1 MCGFVCILNLSRDHR
16 QIEYLHRMNDRIY
29 HRGPDDEGYMICDS
43 DLNPKYYGGE
53 DTVKI
58 DESNHFEYADYYPRL
73 NIEAAYNDTS
83 YLLFGHRRLSILDL
97 SVSGHQPMSYLDK
110 YTIIFNGEI
119 FNFLELKE
127 ELIELGYFFFSN
139 SDTEVILAAYDMWG
153 SECQSKFNGF
163 WAFIILDIKSE
174 TLFISR
180 DRLGI
185 KPLYYYYDKD
195 KVIFASEIKSIL
207 ANPTVDTSPNIN
219 YINKY
224 LKDGPR
230 EFIKE
235 TSFNNIYH
243 FDSASF
249 VEKKI
254 QQFIDG
260 NISEQKYWK
269 INADLS
275 NEPFEFNK
283 ALQFKEKYLSLLTDS
298 IKIRL
303 RADVKIGT
311 ALSGGLDSST
321 ICFIVNKLLKDK
333 GDVNQQITFSSVYS
347 EINQPNVDESEFIFS
362 LSKKLN
368 TKSFTIQPNA
378 DEVKINYE
386 KMISAMEN
394 LPNGTHMS
402 GYFVYKL
409 VNEKNVTVTIDGQGA
424 DEQLAGYLG
433 YIRNYLIYIPL
444 SRLKDEIRQV
454 LKIHNVRK
462 LNVFIGV
469 LFNLFNKI
477 LGNKLFNSIMSFFF
491 PNYFFLHLNE
501 ALKQSTTNG
510 ILTNLLHYSDS
521 LSMVNS
527 VESRL
532 PFLDYRVIEFLA
544 SIPVSYKV
552 HNGWTKY
559 ISRFAMSNLLPDN
572 IVWRKDKMGWPQPD
586 EIWLK
591 GELKEWVVDTI
602 NQSAFLEDKD
612 KKRVIDKFISNRIS
626 IEKLIRIINL
636 CIWYKIFFNNEKYCI
651 GPERVKLRGF

>member
-1 MCGFVCILNLSRDHR
+1 MCGFVCILNISKDHR
-16 QIEYLHRMNDRIY
+16 QVEYLHRMNDKIH

-43 DLNPKYYGGE
+43 DLNRKYYSGE
-53 DTVKI
+53 DTVKL
-58 DESNHFEYADYYPRL
+58 DEANHLEYANYYPTL
-73 NIEAAYNDTS
+73 NIKNAYNDAS

-97 SVSGHQPMSYLDK
+97 SVAGHQPMSYLDR

-127 ELIELGYFFFSN
+127 ELIELGYFFLSN

-153 SECQSKFNGF
+153 SECQSRFNGF

-185 KPLYYYYDKD
+185 KPLYYYYDKN
-195 KVIFASEIKSIL
+195 KIIFASEIKSIL
-207 ANPTVDTSPNIN
+207 ANPTVETSPNIN

-224 LKDGPR
+224 LKNGPS

-243 FDSASF
+243 FESASF

-254 QQFIDG
+254 HQFING
-260 NISEQKYWK
+260 NISEQKYWI
-269 INADLS
+269 INAYLS
-275 NEPFEFNK
+275 NEPFEFSK
-283 ALQFKEKYLSLLTDS
+283 AIEFKKKYLSLLTDS

-303 RADVKIGT
+303 RSDVKIGT

-321 ICFIVNKLLKDK
+321 ICFIINKLLKDK
-333 GDVNQQITFSSVYS
+333 GDANQQLTFSSVYS
-347 EINQPNVDESEFIFS
+347 EINQPNVDESEFIYS

-368 TKSFTIQPNA
+368 TKSYTIQPCA
-378 DEVKINYE
+378 DEVKMNYE
-386 KMISAMEN
+386 KMITAMEN

-409 VNEKNVTVTIDGQGA
+409 VNENKVTVTIDGQGA

-433 YIRNYLIYIPL
+433 YIRNYLIHIPL
-444 SRLKDEIRQV
+444 SRLKDEIIQV
-454 LKIHNVRK
+454 LKIQNVK
-462 LNVFIGV
+462 KSNVFIGV
-469 LFNLFNKI
+469 LFNLINKV
-477 LGNKLFNSIMSFFF
+477 LGDKLFDRLMSIFF
-491 PNYFFLHLNE
+491 PRIFFLHLNE

-521 LSMVNS
+521 LSMANS

-544 SIPVSYKV
+544 SIPVSYKIY
-552 HNGWTKY
+552 NGWTKY
-559 ISRFAMSNLLPDN
+559 ISRFAMSDLLPDN

-591 GELKEWVVDTI
+591 GELKEWVIDTI
-602 NQSAFLEDKD
+602 NQSTLLVDKD
-612 KKRVIDKFISNRIS
+612 KKRVINKFNSNNIS

-636 CIWYKIFFNNEKYCI
+636 CIWYKLFFNNKRYNN
-651 GPERVKLRGF
+651 GLERVKIQGI